1 MSDHGLNLDPLFYG
15 AGISLAV
22 AVVGTPV
29 AWRALAATPRPA
41 RVLSASLSCL
51 GAASLAALL
60 LSFTSLRLGELVS
73 VTVTLSAVLQG
84 AAAIILSLLPRRA

>member
-15 AGISLAV
+15 AGVSLAV
-22 AVVGTPV
+22 AVVGTPF
-29 AWRALAATPRPA
+29 AWRALAAAPRPV
-41 RVLSASLSCL
+41 RVLAASLSCL
-51 GAASLAALL
+51 GLAGLAALL
-60 LSFTSLRLGELVS
+60 LSLTSDRLDEVVE